1 MKRRVILAV
10 PANFGGENIAHLKAR
25 LHRATG
31 TPVQSMQVETD
42 DTLLGG
48 FKIYMGN
55 HGEDASLKTRLSE
68 VRDLLARGE

>member
-1 MKRRVILAV
+1 
-10 PANFGGENIAHLKAR
+10 
-25 LHRATG
+25 
-31 TPVQSMQVETD
+31 MQVETD

-55 HGEDASLKTRLSE
+55 HVYDASLKTRLSE